1 MRTRIMR
8 FCVVFLW
15 VRPKLKREYR
25 GPMNIFT
32 IFQDDFI
39 YHDFQP
45 LYDMGEHRTLYAYE
59 GLLRNKYNENP
70 ESVFQSAMKA
80 NILYK
85 LDTLSISKALE
96 SFSENGIE
104 DCKLFLNIY
113 ITTMLHP
120 SFHTYFSDLMDR
132 HPGMKGRLVLEINES
147 SAEELWQNP
156 LLKKS
161 LKELKQY
168 GVWYAID
175 DFGQGTSSIKK
186 SIEYEPEIIK
196 LDRYFAM
203 NLAQDEKKQRFL
215 SFFNQF
221 YGSDTLIVLE
231 GIETKQDMQVARE
244 IGITIGQGFYLG
256 KPSRLLA

>member
-1 MRTRIMR
+1 
-8 FCVVFLW
+8 
-15 VRPKLKREYR
+15 
-25 GPMNIFT
+25 MNIFS
-32 IFQDDFI
+32 IFQNDFI

-45 LYDMGEHRTLYAYE
+45 LYFLGEQESLYAYE
-59 GLLRNKYNENP
+59 GLLRNTQNENA
-70 ESVFQSAMKA
+70 ESVFQSAIKA

-96 SFSENGIE
+96 SFAQYDIKDSKI
-104 DCKLFLNIY
+104 FLNIY
-113 ITTMLHP
+113 ITTILHP
-120 SFHTYFSDLMDR
+120 SFHSFFYQLMTKY
-132 HPGMKGRLVLEINES
+132 PEIKGRLVLEINES

-156 LLKKS
+156 LLKQS

-186 SIEYEPEIIK
+186 SIEFEPEVIK
-196 LDRYFAM
+196 LDRYFAID
-203 NLAQDEKKQRFL
+203 LAQDEKKQRFL
-215 SFFNQF
+215 TFFSRF
-221 YGSDTLIVLE
+221 YGNDTLIVLE
-231 GIETKQDMQVARE
+231 GIETKEDMQVAKE

>member
-1 MRTRIMR
+1 
-8 FCVVFLW
+8 
-15 VRPKLKREYR
+15 
-25 GPMNIFT
+25 MNIFT
-32 IFQDDFI
+32 IFQNNYI

-45 LYDMGEHRTLYAYE
+45 LYEMGEQQTLFAYE

-96 SFSENGIE
+96 SFSENGLKT
-104 DCKLFLNIY
+104 CKLFLNIY
-113 ITTMLHP
+113 ITTILHP
-120 SFHTYFSDLMDR
+120 SFHTFFYDLMKK
-132 HPGMKGRLVLEINES
+132 HPEIKGRLVLEINES

-156 LLKKS
+156 LLKES

-196 LDRYFAM
+196 LDRFFAL
-203 NLAQDEKKQRFL
+203 NLSQDDKKQRFL

-221 YGSDTLIVLE
+221 YGKDTLIVLE
-231 GIETKQDMQVARE
+231 GIETKQDMQVAKD
-244 IGITIGQGFYLG
+244 IGITMGQGFYLG
-256 KPSRLLA
+256 RPSRLLA